1 MNLVEQLMSSDSTK
15 ADEKNKAVFK
25 SVRLQKILGTD
36 EPVDIEIE
44 EVNLRRIQDIM
55 TLAIKQNGSYD
66 FSKSIDCQVKLA
78 MIGITNIAFKDEK
91 LQMKFGCKTAPDLC
105 EKLLGNELPTI
116 SEVIQ
121 DVSGYKPPEKESE
134 SIETIKNL

>member
-1 MNLVEQLMSSDSTK
+1 MNLVEQLMSSDSAK
-15 ADEKNKAVFK
+15 ADEKNKAIFK
-25 SVRLQKILGTD
+25 STRLQKILGAE

-44 EVNLRRIQDIM
+44 QVSLRRIQDIM
-55 TLAIKQNGSYD
+55 TLAVKQNGTVD
-66 FSKSIDCQVKLA
+66 FSKSIDCQVKVC
-78 MIGITNIAFKDEK
+78 MIGITNIPFKDEQ

-116 SEVIQ
+116 SEVVQ
-121 DVSGYKPPEKESE
+121 DVSGYQKPEEDSE